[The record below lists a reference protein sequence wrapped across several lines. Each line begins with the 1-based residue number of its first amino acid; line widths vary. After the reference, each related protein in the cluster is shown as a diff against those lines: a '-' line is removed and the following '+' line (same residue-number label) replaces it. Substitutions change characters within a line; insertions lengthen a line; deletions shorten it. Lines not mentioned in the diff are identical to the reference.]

1 MTQPPHPLDRP
12 FQDVDA
18 NAARQY
24 ALTAPIESTD
34 TLLHL
39 LEQAFLA
46 GCVRY
51 SHPTSS
57 APLSYPPERVPPG
70 SHTPYIPTHEDGIPL
85 YPVYHRN
92 GEMRCQK
99 VAFYHRG
106 PVNPTQRADLT
117 RLRIHPSMRIPTPHD
132 VPRCGSC
139 GIVVDPYSTQDLD
152 WAALITGPVS
162 APPLSAPLPAAE
174 PGADSLS
181 DFTPEGRTPEGD
193 VADPDVQPSAQQQHG
208 DARPHLIQLPLPTA
222 GATPP
227 NPPEFR
233 AQIDHLHALA
243 TSLFEERPGHP
254 RGPE

>member
-1 MTQPPHPLDRP
+1 MTQPPHPLDQP

-34 TLLHL
+34 TLLQL

-46 GCVRY
+46 GCAHARPATRPLAVR
-51 SHPTSS
+51 SRVDCRFEPEPARAPHPS
-57 APLSYPPERVPPG
+57 E
-70 SHTPYIPTHEDGIPL
+70 IPTHEDGIPL

-152 WAALITGPVS
+152 WAALLSTHPP
-162 APPLSAPLPAAE
+162 APSD

-181 DFTPEGRTPEGD
+181 GTPTKGRTPD
-193 VADPDVQPSAQQQHG
+193 VADPDPDVQPLDLPEQQPEQQHG
-208 DARPHLIQLPLPTA
+208 DATR
-222 GATPP
+222 
-227 NPPEFR
+227 
-233 AQIDHLHALA
+233 QISHLHALA

>member
-1 MTQPPHPLDRP
+1 MTRPPHPLDRP

-152 WAALITGPVS
+152 WAALLSTHPR
-162 APPLSAPLPAAE
+162 APSD

-181 DFTPEGRTPEGD
+181 GTPTKGRTPD
-193 VADPDVQPSAQQQHG
+193 VADPDPDVQPLDLPEQQPEQQHG
-208 DARPHLIQLPLPTA
+208 DATR
-222 GATPP
+222 
-227 NPPEFR
+227 
-233 AQIDHLHALA
+233 QIDHLHALA